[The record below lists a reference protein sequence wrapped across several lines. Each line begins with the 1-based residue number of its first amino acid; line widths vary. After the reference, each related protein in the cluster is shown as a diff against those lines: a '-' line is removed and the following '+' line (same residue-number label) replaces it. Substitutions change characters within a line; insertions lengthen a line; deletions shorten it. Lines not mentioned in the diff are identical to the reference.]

1 MYVLH
6 ISITS
11 TRIFILSRADSFRDF
26 ICSHNFGFHCM
37 KLCQH
42 KITEPT
48 KWHNFFFE
56 RREKMCMK
64 RYRQLIVSSKLEL
77 RYTILSRN
85 RMTNVNNGNDKN
97 WKHPIFCQPKICYW
111 NRLIQFFSEAM
122 RQAIH
127 HHKHRC
133 ISNDVFFQFLI
144 TAVSFLRRAVLVYFC
159 LYLYA
164 NHRKFVI
171 WIFV

>member
-1 MYVLH
+1 MIKKILTNINQFVRFSVFVCVLH

-11 TRIFILSRADSFRDF
+11 TRTFILSRADSFRDF

-37 KLCQH
+37 KLRQH
-42 KITEPT
+42 KITELT

-111 NRLIQFFSEAM
+111 NRLIQFFFRSDAT
-122 RQAIH
+122 
-127 HHKHRC
+127 
-133 ISNDVFFQFLI
+133 SNPSPQTSVHI
-144 TAVSFLRRAVLVYFC
+144 
-159 LYLYA
+159 
-164 NHRKFVI
+164 
-171 WIFV
+171 